1 VIKKNIYKYN
11 LNKKYMPDIE
21 MCLNKDCTIRNNC
34 YRFTAIPSEY
44 QQAYSNFQQDEEGK
58 CEHHQLKPY

>member
-1 VIKKNIYKYN
+1 
-11 LNKKYMPDIE
+11 MPDIE